1 MQKYAKYTCKFWI
14 KMKMCIIFRGEI
26 ALERDVYIRANW
38 RYVGRKSE
46 LARTQMGLEEQLQ
59 RYWSLFRFSE
69 LLFRILKC
77 QYKYQFLLC
86 YSAFYSI
93 QEMIKMQ

>member
-14 KMKMCIIFRGEI
+14 KMKMFIIFRGEI

-38 RYVGRKSE
+38 GYVGRKSE
-46 LARTQMGLEEQLQ
+46 LVRTQMGLDEQLW

-77 QYKYQFLLC
+77 QYKYQILLC
-86 YSAFYSI
+86 YSAFYMFHEI
-93 QEMIKMQ
+93 IKMQ